1 MREIKEIVR
10 VESCFTNIF
19 LALIKEYMQ
28 YTKGCQNLKEK
39 NKKKYNI
46 KKYLFKDV
54 FLFEWVL
61 PLHRSHERSCD

>member
-1 MREIKEIVR
+1 MAIREIMAMIR

-39 NKKKYNI
+39 AQYIPKNI
-46 KKYLFKDV
+46 
-54 FLFEWVL
+54 
-61 PLHRSHERSCD
+61 